1 MPVKEPEVKV
11 EILES
16 SSVSITWKPIPERF
30 RNGIIKG
37 YRIEY
42 HPKEENKTAVPK
54 VNELNENFTSHI
66 LTSLRKFTTYT
77 IKMAAYT
84 KAGIGPLVKKTFK
97 TGDDCKS
104 VD

>member
-1 MPVKEPEVKV
+1 MPGKVPGVEV

-16 SSVSITWKPIPERF
+16 SSVSITWERIPERF

-37 YRIEY
+37 YYIEY
-42 HPKEENKTAVPK
+42 HPEDENKTAVPK
-54 VNELNENFTSHI
+54 VNVNENFTSHI

-84 KAGIGPLVKKTFK
+84 KAGTGPLVKKKFK

>member
-16 SSVSITWKPIPERF
+16 SSVSITWKSIPERF

-37 YRIEY
+37 YHIEY
-42 HPKEENKTAVPK
+42 HPEDENKTAVPNVD
-54 VNELNENFTSHI
+54 VNGNFTSHI
-66 LTSLRKFTTYT
+66 LKSLRKFTTYT
-77 IKMAAYT
+77 IKMAAST
-84 KAGIGPLVKKTFK
+84 KAGTGPLSSKTFK
-97 TGDDCKS
+97 TSEDCKS

>member
-16 SSVSITWKPIPERF
+16 SSVSITWKSIPERF

-37 YRIEY
+37 YHIEY
-42 HPKEENKTAVPK
+42 HPEDENKTAVPNVD
-54 VNELNENFTSHI
+54 VNGNFTSHI
-66 LTSLRKFTTYT
+66 LKSLRKFTTYT
-77 IKMAAYT
+77 IKVAAYT
-84 KAGIGPLVKKTFK
+84 KAGIGPLFITTFK
-97 TGDDCKS
+97 TSDDCKS

>member
-16 SSVSITWKPIPERF
+16 SSVSITWKSIPERF

-37 YRIEY
+37 YHIEY
-42 HPKEENKTAVPK
+42 HPEDENKTAVPNVD
-54 VNELNENFTSHI
+54 VNGNFTSHI
-66 LTSLRKFTTYT
+66 LKSLRKFTTYT

-84 KAGIGPLVKKTFK
+84 KAGIGPLSNKTFK
-97 TGDDCKS
+97 TSEDCKS

>member
-1 MPVKEPEVKV
+1 MPGKVPGVEV

-16 SSVSITWKPIPERF
+16 SSVSITWEPIPERF

-37 YRIEY
+37 YYIEY
-42 HPKEENKTAVPK
+42 HPEDENKTAVLEAKLP
-54 VNELNENFTSHI
+54 NENFTSHI
-66 LTSLRKFTTYT
+66 LKSLRKFTTYA

-84 KAGIGPLVKKTFK
+84 KAGIGPLVKKKFK

>member
-16 SSVSITWKPIPERF
+16 SSVSIIWNPIPERF

-42 HPKEENKTAVPK
+42 HPGEENKTAVPK

-66 LTSLRKFTTYT
+66 LKSLRKFTTYT

-84 KAGIGPLVKKTFK
+84 KAGIGPLFIETFK
-97 TGDDCKS
+97 TSDDCKS

>member
-37 YRIEY
+37 YHIEY
-42 HPKEENKTAVPK
+42 HPEDENKTAVPK
-54 VNELNENFTSHI
+54 ENVNGNFTSHI
-66 LTSLRKFTTYT
+66 LKSLRKFTTYT
-77 IKMAAYT
+77 IKVAAYT
-84 KAGIGPLVKKTFK
+84 KAGIGPLFITTFK
-97 TGDDCKS
+97 TSDDCKS

>member
-1 MPVKEPEVKV
+1 MQ
-11 EILES
+11 ILES
-16 SSVSITWKPIPERF
+16 SSVSITWEPIPERF

-42 HPKEENKTAVPK
+42 HPEEENKTAVPK
-54 VNELNENFTSHI
+54 VKELNENFTSHI

-77 IKMAAYT
+77 IKMAGKT
-84 KAGIGPLVKKTFK
+84 KAGIGPLFIETFK
-97 TGDDCKS
+97 TSDDCKS

>member
-16 SSVSITWKPIPERF
+16 SSVSIIWNPIPERF

-42 HPKEENKTAVPK
+42 RPEDENKTAVLEAK
-54 VNELNENFTSHI
+54 LTNENFTSHI
-66 LTSLRKFTTYT
+66 LKSLRKFTTYT

>member
-16 SSVSITWKPIPERF
+16 SSVSITWEPIPERF

-37 YRIEY
+37 YHIEY
-42 HPKEENKTAVPK
+42 HPEDENKTAVPK
-54 VNELNENFTSHI
+54 VNVNENFTSHI
-66 LTSLRKFTTYT
+66 LKSLRKFTTYT
-77 IKMAAYT
+77 IKMAAST
-84 KAGIGPLVKKTFK
+84 KAGIGPLSSNTFK
-97 TGDDCKS
+97 TSEDCKS

>member
-1 MPVKEPEVKV
+1 MQ
-11 EILES
+11 ILES
-16 SSVSITWKPIPERF
+16 SSVFITWERIPERF

-37 YRIEY
+37 YHIEY
-42 HPKEENKTAVPK
+42 HPEDETKTAVLK
-54 VNELNENFTSHI
+54 ENLTNENFISHI

-84 KAGIGPLVKKTFK
+84 KAGIGPLSNKTFK
-97 TGDDCKS
+97 TSEDCKS

>member
-1 MPVKEPEVKV
+1 MQ
-11 EILES
+11 ILES
-16 SSVSITWKPIPERF
+16 SSVSITWEPIPERS

-37 YRIEY
+37 YHIEY
-42 HPKEENKTAVPK
+42 HPEDENKTAVLKENLP
-54 VNELNENFTSHI
+54 NENFTSHI

-84 KAGIGPLVKKTFK
+84 KAGIGPLSSKTFK
-97 TGDDCKS
+97 TSDDCKS

>member
-37 YRIEY
+37 YHIEY
-42 HPKEENKTAVPK
+42 HPEDENKTAVPN
-54 VNELNENFTSHI
+54 VNVNENFISHI
-66 LTSLRKFTTYT
+66 LKSLRKFTTYT

-84 KAGIGPLVKKTFK
+84 KAGIGPLSNKTFK
-97 TGDDCKS
+97 TSEDCKS

>member
-1 MPVKEPEVKV
+1 MPGKV
-11 EILES
+11 PGVQVQILES
-16 SSVSITWKPIPERF
+16 SSVSITWDSIPERF

-37 YRIEY
+37 YHIEY
-42 HPKEENKTAVPK
+42 HPEDETKTAVLKEKLP
-54 VNELNENFTSHI
+54 NENFTSHI

-84 KAGIGPLVKKTFK
+84 KAGIGPLSNKTFK
-97 TGDDCKS
+97 TSEDCKS

>member
-1 MPVKEPEVKV
+1 MQ
-11 EILES
+11 ILES
-16 SSVSITWKPIPERF
+16 SSVSITWEPIPERF

-42 HPKEENKTAVPK
+42 HPEEENKTAVPK
-54 VNELNENFTSHI
+54 VNVNENFTSHI

-84 KAGIGPLVKKTFK
+84 KAGTGPLVKKKFK

>member
-37 YRIEY
+37 YHIEY
-42 HPKEENKTAVPK
+42 HPEDETKTAVLKDDLP
-54 VNELNENFTSHI
+54 NENFTSHI

-84 KAGIGPLVKKTFK
+84 KAGIGPLSNKTFK
-97 TGDDCKS
+97 TSDDCKS

>member
-54 VNELNENFTSHI
+54 VKELNENFTSHI
-66 LTSLRKFTTYT
+66 LKSLRKFTTYT

-84 KAGIGPLVKKTFK
+84 KAGIGPLFIETFK
-97 TGDDCKS
+97 TSDDCKS

>member
-1 MPVKEPEVKV
+1 MQ
-11 EILES
+11 ILES
-16 SSVSITWKPIPERF
+16 SSVSITWEPIPERF

-42 HPKEENKTAVPK
+42 HPGEENKTAVPK
-54 VNELNENFTSHI
+54 VKELNENFTSHI
-66 LTSLRKFTTYT
+66 LKSLRKFTTYT

-84 KAGIGPLVKKTFK
+84 KAGIGPLFIETFK
-97 TGDDCKS
+97 TSDDCKS

>member
-42 HPKEENKTAVPK
+42 HPEEENKTAVPK

-77 IKMAAYT
+77 IKVAAYT
-84 KAGIGPLVKKTFK
+84 KAGIGPLSNKTFK
-97 TGDDCKS
+97 TSDDCKS

>member
-16 SSVSITWKPIPERF
+16 SSVSITWKSIPERF

-37 YRIEY
+37 YHIEY
-42 HPKEENKTAVPK
+42 HPEDENKTAVPK
-54 VNELNENFTSHI
+54 VNVNENFTSHI

-84 KAGIGPLVKKTFK
+84 KAGTGPLVKKKFK

>member
-1 MPVKEPEVKV
+1 MQ
-11 EILES
+11 ILES
-16 SSVSITWKPIPERF
+16 SSVSITWDSIPERF

-37 YRIEY
+37 YHIEY
-42 HPKEENKTAVPK
+42 HPEDETKTAVLKEKLP
-54 VNELNENFTSHI
+54 NENFTSHI

-84 KAGIGPLVKKTFK
+84 KAGTGPLVKKKFK